1 MFIISYVV
9 DYKGLEGERV
19 GRSSARA
26 RTGRGMGLDEWR
38 IPSEQ
43 KNLNTICIV
52 FLTMA
57 LRRRQLLILITSLND
72 S

>member
-1 MFIISYVV
+1 MSLTTRVWKV
-9 DYKGLEGERV
+9 KGWGDHQQ
-19 GRSSARA
+19 GA

>member
-1 MFIISYVV
+1 MSLTTRVWKV
-9 DYKGLEGERV
+9 KGWGDHQQ
-19 GRSSARA
+19 GA

-43 KNLNTICIV
+43 KNLNHNLHSL
-52 FLTMA
+52 LTMA